1 MDKIVVPD
9 KIDVK
14 IGSKLEA
21 KWKETLDKIELSIM
35 VDEINLKL
43 AKGSLVIAKEQIA
56 LEKENFK

>member
-1 MDKIVVPD
+1 MDEVKVPD
-9 KIDVK
+9 KIEVK

-21 KWKETLDKIELSIM
+21 KWTETLDKIELSIM

>member
-21 KWKETLDKIELSIM
+21 KWTETLDKIKQSIM

-43 AKGSLVIAKEQIA
+43 AKGSLIIAEEQIA
-56 LEKENFK
+56 IEKENFK